1 MGTVGT
7 VGVGEDVAAGTV
19 SVVGDSLGDM
29 MGARRG
35 SAGEEAVVRTSGSG
49 VEHMEESFGKVR
61 LR

>member
-7 VGVGEDVAAGTV
+7 VGVGEDVAAGTI
-19 SVVGDSLGDM
+19 SVVGDSWGDM
-29 MGARRG
+29 VGARG
-35 SAGEEAVVRTSGSG
+35 SAEEEAVVRTSGSG